1 MFGGLRVDL
10 GKHLSSLFHLHF
22 CLFYLFGLSLVFGLL
37 YLLYWGVSVGHLQL
51 YGGFH
56 DVVMED
62 VLVFV
67 ANLRLE
73 FESFPAL
80 IGKGRS
86 LKQGRL
92 AGVYRLLLDLIEL
105 LIFAEPEIL
114 LERDAFDVDFPL
126 SFINPI
132 LTIFGSPEVL
142 LGSIV
147 GEMAH
152 GVIPF

>member
-10 GKHLSSLFHLHF
+10 GKHLSTLFHLHF
-22 CLFYLFGLSLVFGLL
+22 CLFYLFGLFLFFGLL
-37 YLLYWGVSVGHLQL
+37 CLLYLGVAVGHLQL
-51 YGGFH
+51 YGRFH
-56 DVVMED
+56 IVIVED

-67 ANLRLE
+67 ADLRLE

-80 IGKGRS
+80 VGKGGS
-86 LKQGRL
+86 LKQRRL
-92 AGVYRLLLDLIEL
+92 AGVHRLFLDLIEL

-114 LERDAFDVDFPL
+114 LECDSLDVDFPL

-132 LTIFGSPEVL
+132 LTIFGSPKVL